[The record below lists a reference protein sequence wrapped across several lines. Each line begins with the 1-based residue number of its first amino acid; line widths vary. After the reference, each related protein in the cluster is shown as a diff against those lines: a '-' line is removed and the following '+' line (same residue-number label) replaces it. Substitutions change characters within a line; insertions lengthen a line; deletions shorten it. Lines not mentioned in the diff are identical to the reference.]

1 MKPIIRRLF
10 VLFVAALLVAALAA
24 CSAVYTGG
32 SGDGNEDAT
41 AQGEG
46 EPGGA
51 TEGTASESGSEPEAT
66 EPEVTEPEVTTA
78 PATTGGCAHVWDEG
92 RIVTSPD
99 CSHTGLRLLTC
110 TVCGEKM
117 GEIVPKIAD
126 HKLSFSYLAVEPT
139 ATKAGELEG
148 VCSLCGQHV
157 RMPDSTTYAAYQSKI
172 STAKQ
177 KINAFTDSQFGS
189 KAHGTMSTSA
199 YSDPLAYP
207 SEGQHP
213 RLLFNKNTIGA
224 VRAVLEDPAN
234 SDKLRSL
241 IGTANDYTSGV
252 PSGNTQ
258 GYENEDYREEIL
270 QTIRTK
276 AFLYQMTGVKLYG
289 YDAIRMM
296 KEFMT
301 GFKIADTSDP
311 CRRYGEI
318 MTTTAQVYD
327 WCNDL
332 LTSTDK
338 EQFLRGVQ
346 YKLGPNMEVGFP
358 PSKQGAV
365 SGHGCERQILRD
377 YLSIALAV
385 FDDEPTWYKYV
396 AGRVYQEYVPVR
408 NEYYTAGYYPQGIST
423 YLPIRFGSDL
433 WSAWLLSVAT
443 GSFPY
448 NRTNMQKVMRTAYE
462 HVVYSVAGNSG
473 TQIFSE
479 GDHQGRSGKEALK
492 QLALPS
498 MISAYLFDDP
508 VAMSWAD
515 YADYSYFPTTY
526 YMILKSKGTTG
537 SAAKRY
543 DGLDPIVY
551 NGGWL
556 GQMIAHN
563 SFDTDGASVYMKIG
577 NRMTANHDHADSG
590 SFQIY
595 YKALLAGDSGYYD
608 KYESDH
614 HKNYHQATI
623 AHNSIVLKN
632 GNTIVGQKQPSETT
646 SFSTWK
652 TGNNYQMGTTTGY
665 AYGYADAAK
674 TKPTYAYLAG
684 DIAAAYCTPQ
694 TLFGYTIGFNSSEL
708 ERCDRRMLA
717 VYETGNARSPLFFFV
732 YDNITSKD
740 TKYQKVFLLHTITEP
755 TISGKKATVV
765 NGSGKLVLQNVAGDC
780 TLSKVGGAKPANWTV
795 GSKTYDLIS
804 SKSDKTDGY
813 WGRLEVATPSGSKNN
828 VMLNVTYVCDKNNDP
843 NLTATAITNSSAATG
858 AVIGKV
864 AAVFCDGASRQ
875 TSSFSFTT
883 SGSGTLTYY
892 VSGVKA
898 GKWTVKVGSNT
909 QTVTA
914 TEDGGLLVFTLPAGT
929 VTLAPQ

>member
-1 MKPIIRRLF
+1 MKPIFRRLF

-24 CSAVYTGG
+24 CGAVNTDNP
-32 SGDGNEDAT
+32 GDAGEDAT
-41 AQGEG
+41 TAVGDD
-46 EPGGA
+46 PNGA
-51 TEGTASESGSEPEAT
+51 TDGEATEPEAT
-66 EPEVTEPEVTTA
+66 EPEATEPEATE
-78 PATTGGCAHVWDEG
+78 PEATTGCAHVWDEG
-92 RIVTSPD
+92 VVAVEPD
-99 CSHTGLRLLTC
+99 CSKTGLLRLTC
-110 TVCGEKM
+110 TVCGEQKV
-117 GEIVPKIAD
+117 ENIPKTDD

-139 ATKAGELEG
+139 ATKAGERAGL
-148 VCSLCGQHV
+148 CSRCGRIGYV
-157 RMPDSTTYAAYQSKI
+157 PDTTTYASYQSKI

-189 KAHGTMSTSA
+189 KAHGTMSTTA

-224 VRAVLEDPAN
+224 VRAVLNDPAN

-332 LTSTDK
+332 LTSSDK

-385 FDDEPTWYKYV
+385 YDDESSWYKYI

-498 MISAYLFDDP
+498 MISAYLFNDP

-652 TGNNYQMGTTTGY
+652 TGSNYQMGTTTGY
-665 AYGYADAAK
+665 AYGYSDAAK

-684 DIAAAYCTPQ
+684 DIADAYIVPA
-694 TLFGYTIGFNSSEL
+694 LSIGGFSFGSTTYL

-740 TKYQKVFLLHTITEP
+740 SKYQKVFLLHTITEP

-795 GSKTYDLIS
+795 GSKTYGLIS

-864 AAVFCDGASRQ
+864 AAVFADGASRQ

-892 VSGVKA
+892 VSGVGA

-914 TEDGGLLVFTLPAGT
+914 TEDGGLLVFTAPAGS